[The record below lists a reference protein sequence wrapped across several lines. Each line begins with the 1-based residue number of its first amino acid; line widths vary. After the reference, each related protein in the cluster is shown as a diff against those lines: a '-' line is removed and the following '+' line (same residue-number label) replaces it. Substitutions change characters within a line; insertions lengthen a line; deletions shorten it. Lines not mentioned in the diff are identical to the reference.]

1 MSELSK
7 KLSSFSPEFS
17 LQDKH
22 FTIFMIHFAFD
33 LKKDA
38 TKIIQAATSKPWMG
52 TTYRRLAQ
60 MVDTFGP
67 RIVGSTNLENAIG
80 ILKFGS

>member
-1 MSELSK
+1 M
-7 KLSSFSPEFS
+7 FV
-17 LQDKH
+17 
-22 FTIFMIHFAFD
+22 IHFVFD
-33 LKKDA
+33 LNKDA
-38 TKIIQAATSKPWMG
+38 TKIIEAATSKPWMG

-80 ILKFGS
+80 ILNSGS